1 MTIPERFPFRHQT
14 VMAAMLS
21 SLLLL
26 ACFMFRNTPEVHLI
40 LYFMLLVNLYA
51 SLGHPA
57 VAIAGNLIIV
67 MLCIAKFSAVWN
79 YSCFGFLALVCLT
92 PAVPVWH
99 YRRHC
104 RNEER
109 YQQVHH
115 DLTQKAGRLEK
126 NRDMFEAERQVLEQ
140 DIEKIHQLYVL
151 GRELVEHVEMGD
163 VLEHLRRM
171 LIGRPGVRSVA
182 IIGWEKNA
190 WSLLCATADFRMDR
204 WQQFLEKDPSLRQ
217 ERRFRI
223 LNAPGWIDGTSVVF
237 WPVRLESELLAAIV
251 LVTESDSA
259 PRYIEEGKIFVPQIA
274 LGLMR
279 SRLFAEVQERSRND
293 GLTGL
298 YLRRYFLERLQTE
311 IHRARRYGTAFS
323 LIMIDIDHFKAIND
337 RFGHLIGDKV
347 LCSVARSC
355 VDCVRPGDLVGRYGG
370 EEFIVLLPMS
380 DEDTVSVTAREI
392 SRMVSKREYAENG
405 SRFTVTVSAG
415 ISTYNRDTVSSA
427 EELIMAADQALYWV
441 KTHGRNGVMRASALA
456 SSGGN
461 PSPLS

>member
-1 MTIPERFPFRHQT
+1 MNMPVRFPFRQQT
-14 VMAAMLS
+14 VMAAAIS
-21 SLLLL
+21 SLLLA
-26 ACFMFRNTPEVHLI
+26 ACFMFRHTSEVHLVV
-40 LYFMLLVNLYA
+40 YFMLLVNLYA

-57 VAIAGNLIIV
+57 VCIAGNAVVALLCV
-67 MLCIAKFSAVWN
+67 SRFSGGWDYAAAGLFML
-79 YSCFGFLALVCLT
+79 LLLT
-92 PAVPVWH
+92 PVVPFWH
-99 YRRHC
+99 YRRH
-104 RNEER
+104 RRHEDDFQR
-109 YQQVHH
+109 VHH
-115 DLTQKAGRLEK
+115 ELTEKSGRLEK
-126 NRDMFEAERQVLEQ
+126 NLLMFDAERQVLEQ

-151 GRELVEHVEMGD
+151 GRELVEHVELGD

-190 WSLLCATADFRMDR
+190 WTLLSATADFRLER

-237 WPVRLESELLAAIV
+237 WPVRLEGELLAAIV

-279 SRLFAEVQERSRND
+279 TRLFAEVQERSRND

-323 LIMIDIDHFKAIND
+323 LVMIDIDHFKTVND

-347 LCSVARSC
+347 LCSVARTC

-370 EEFIVLLPMS
+370 EEFVILLPMS
-380 DEDTVSVTAREI
+380 NEETAFATAREI
-392 SRMVSKREYAENG
+392 GRMVAKREYVENDT
-405 SRFTVTVSAG
+405 RFSVSISAG
-415 ISTYNRDTVSSA
+415 VSTYNRDTASSA

-441 KTHGRNGVMRASALA
+441 KTHGRNDIMRASALD
-456 SSGGN
+456 SGST
-461 PSPLS
+461 PPVS